1 VTAVG
6 TFTYTHTNRVG
17 EETAFARSVWK
28 RRWRRRKWGGVSVR
42 AKGTVQRARERSTVG
57 RCGELSLQHQPA
69 RAVDIRWAGPQEI
82 LTNCLTR
89 VRQICGHNQV
99 LCKNA
104 VHEQRPDVSL
114 PLTCSVVTA
123 VGPAQR
129 GEEDVS
135 IVQSSAGQAAKH
147 VSLTSR
153 RCSCDP
159 AVHCRH
165 HYYTTSS

>member
-1 VTAVG
+1 
-6 TFTYTHTNRVG
+6 
-17 EETAFARSVWK
+17 
-28 RRWRRRKWGGVSVR
+28 
-42 AKGTVQRARERSTVG
+42 
-57 RCGELSLQHQPA
+57 
-69 RAVDIRWAGPQEI
+69 VDD
-82 LTNCLTR
+82 
-89 VRQICGHNQV
+89 NQV

-153 RCSCDP
+153 RTKVQKRR
-159 AVHCRH
+159 AVHLVVTISQRARGDIE
-165 HYYTTSS
+165 